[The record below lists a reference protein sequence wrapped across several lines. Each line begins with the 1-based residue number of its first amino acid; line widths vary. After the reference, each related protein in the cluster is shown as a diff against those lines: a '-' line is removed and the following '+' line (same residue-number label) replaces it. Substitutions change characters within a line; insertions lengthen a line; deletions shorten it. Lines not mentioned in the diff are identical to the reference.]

1 MPIDHMFAGWVQM
14 SDKSYACEFDH
25 IVAFCAVSI
34 WNLAFVYVWKKKR
47 KTFRFV
53 SAKTNIRTTVHVET
67 IESHKTKRNY
77 GLSTSKTKTD

>member
-34 WNLAFVYVWKKKR
+34 WNLAFVYVWKKKKSISFCQR
-47 KTFRFV
+47 QNKYT
-53 SAKTNIRTTVHVET
+53 H
-67 IESHKTKRNY
+67 H
-77 GLSTSKTKTD
+77 STRRDDRIAQNKEKLWS